1 MERTYSTTRDGFE
14 SGHLSCYSRA
24 DKTTNSLL
32 IQATDSV
39 KLQVQKAVRERD
51 QANQNAMHIRSDFE
65 KLLLQSSQVSE

>member
-14 SGHLSCYSRA
+14 SGHLTCYSLA
-24 DKTTNSLL
+24 NETMNSRFV
-32 IQATDSV
+32 QAADSV